1 MPTHRLPLLTLASCI
16 FLPVMFS
23 LSAALPAQEKT
34 ETERK
39 ARVEKFDRKHVRY
52 TTGMSTDT
60 SKDFLK
66 VPDYYTR
73 KDDFDVAKTPPEV
86 DFAPVRGLLPEF
98 FPEDNK
104 GLWSQWAEVT
114 RGPNGRFYMASGDH
128 RCKDGQVFI
137 TEYDPVKRDQRIVV
151 NVGKSCGWRKGQ
163 YVDGKIH
170 GRMDIMP
177 DGTLVAATWN
187 GSTIQQD
194 WIDHGYMKGGH
205 LLTYNV
211 FTGETVYHGTPFI
224 GDSWP
229 YHVTDTQ
236 TGVFMAVGAEGYFM
250 AYDVRKRKLLYGG
263 MPPDG
268 IRWNVR
274 ATLLDE
280 RTGVLYTTD
289 TSSPENVFACYNQRS
304 NSFRRLACK
313 VPPSPVSGKAAP
325 LRAYTEIRTPD
336 NLFYCMD
343 SAGTMFRFYPD
354 EERTE
359 LIGINWDK
367 AGVYTTSLDISPKF
381 RYVYYV
387 PAAHGEA
394 WKLGAPVVQYD
405 TKTNRRKVIAFLEK
419 FYFETYGYCL
429 GGTFGIELSE
439 DGSLLV
445 IHMNGGFGSEAARYE
460 HPAIF
465 AVHIPESER
474 VE

>member
-1 MPTHRLPLLTLASCI
+1 LSTSRPILLTIASCSAL
-16 FLPVMFS
+16 FLFS
-23 LSAALPAQEKT
+23 GFLIAQEKT
-34 ETERK
+34 EADRK
-39 ARVEKFDRKHVRY
+39 ARVEQCDKKHVRY
-52 TTGMSTDT
+52 STGMSTDT
-60 SKDFLK
+60 AKDFLK
-66 VPDYYTR
+66 IPEYYNG
-73 KDDFDVAKTPPEV
+73 KVDFDVAKAAPEV
-86 DFAPVRGLLPEF
+86 DFAPVRGLNPEF

-114 RGPNGRFYMASGDH
+114 RGPNGRFYMATGDH
-128 RCKDGQVFI
+128 RCKDGRVFI
-137 TEYDPVKRDQRIVV
+137 TEYDPAARDQRIVV
-151 NVGKSCGWRKGQ
+151 DVGKTCGWRQGQ

-187 GSTIQQD
+187 GSTIQKD
-194 WIDHGYMKGGH
+194 WIDHGYVKGGH

-211 FTGETVYHGTPFI
+211 FTGETVYHGVPFY

-236 TGVFMAVGAEGYFM
+236 TGVFMAIGAEGYFI

-268 IRWNVR
+268 IKWNER
-274 ATLLDE
+274 STLLDE
-280 RTGVLYTTD
+280 RTGLLYSTD
-289 TSSPENVFACYNQRS
+289 KSTADQTFICYDQRS

-313 VPPSPVSGKAAP
+313 VPPSPATGKVSQ
-325 LRAYTEIRTPD
+325 LRAYTEVRTPD
-336 NLFYCMD
+336 NFFYCMD
-343 SAGTMFRFYPD
+343 WAGTFFKFWPD

-359 LIGINWDK
+359 AVGINWDK
-367 AGVYTTSLDISPKF
+367 EGVYTTSLDISPRF

-387 PAAHGEA
+387 PASHGES
-394 WKLGAPVVQYD
+394 WKWGAPVIQYD

-419 FYFETYGYCL
+419 FYQETYGYCI
-429 GGTFGIELSE
+429 GGTYGIELSA

-445 IHMNGGFGSEAARYE
+445 IQMNGSFGPEATRFE
-460 HPAIF
+460 QPAIF

-474 VE
+474 ME

>member
-1 MPTHRLPLLTLASCI
+1 MPSHRLILLTVASCAAALFI
-16 FLPVMFS
+16 A
-23 LSAALPAQEKT
+23 AALPAQEKT
-34 ETERK
+34 EVERK
-39 ARVEKFDRKHVRY
+39 ARVEKLDKKHVRY
-52 TTGMSTDT
+52 ATGMSTDT

-66 VPDYYTR
+66 IPEYY
-73 KDDFDVAKTPPEV
+73 KGKVDFDMAKTPPEV

-128 RCKDGQVFI
+128 RCKDGSVFI

-151 NVGKSCGWRKGQ
+151 DVGKTCGWKAGQ

-187 GSTIQQD
+187 GSPIKQD
-194 WIDHGYMKGGH
+194 WLDHGYVKGGH
-205 LLTYNV
+205 LMTYNV
-211 FTGETVYHGTPFI
+211 FTGETVYHGVPFY

-236 TGVFMAVGAEGYFM
+236 TGVFMAIGAEGYFM
-250 AYDVRKRKLLYGG
+250 AYDVKKGKLLYGG
-263 MPPDG
+263 MPPQG
-268 IRWNVR
+268 IQWNER

-280 RTGVLYTTD
+280 RTGLLY
-289 TSSPENVFACYNQRS
+289 SSDKSTPDNVIICYDQRS
-304 NSFRRLACK
+304 NLFRRLKCT
-313 VPPSPVSGKAAP
+313 VPPNPVTGKKSF
-325 LRAYTEIRTPD
+325 LRAYTEVRTPD
-336 NLFYCMD
+336 NMFYCMD
-343 SAGTMFRFYPD
+343 WSGTFFKFWPD

-367 AGVYTTSLDISPKF
+367 EGVYTTTLDISPKF

-387 PAAHGEA
+387 PAAHGQA
-394 WKLGAPVVQYD
+394 WKFGAPVIQYD
-405 TKTNRRKVIAFLEK
+405 TKTNRRKVIAFLAD
-419 FYFETYGYCL
+419 FYKENYGYVS
-429 GGTFGIELSE
+429 GGTYGIELSE

-445 IHMNGGFGSEAARYE
+445 IQMNGAFGNDAHPFE

-465 AVHIPESER
+465 AIHIPESER